1 LAVAVLEGKRRK
13 RFVSNVGAG
22 SILLVSTLN
31 SSNLNAGDTTGNV
44 VDPMLSFDISA
55 IDIVLLVVVMV
66 LIVLFIT
73 QQRGKT
79 VAESPLPPPS
89 LGENLEK
96 LETRVKSKSKEHNTR
111 QSPLDFTKCIHDF
124 GYLRNLPQNT
134 PIPDECFGC
143 PQVMRCLFPNEQD
156 QIVH

>member
-1 LAVAVLEGKRRK
+1 MVAAVLEDKRRR

-22 SILLVSTLN
+22 LILLVSTLN
-31 SSNLNAGDTTGNV
+31 SSNLNAGDTIENV
-44 VDPMLSFDISA
+44 VELMLSFDISA
-55 IDIVLLVVVMV
+55 IDIVLLVAVMV

-134 PIPDECFGC
+134 PIPNECFGC

>member
-1 LAVAVLEGKRRK
+1 M
-13 RFVSNVGAG
+13 
-22 SILLVSTLN
+22 LVTRLKM
-31 SSNLNAGDTTGNV
+31 V

-55 IDIVLLVVVMV
+55 IDIVLLVAVLV

-79 VAESPLPPPS
+79 VAESPLPPSS

-111 QSPLDFTKCIHDF
+111 QSPLGFTKCIHDF